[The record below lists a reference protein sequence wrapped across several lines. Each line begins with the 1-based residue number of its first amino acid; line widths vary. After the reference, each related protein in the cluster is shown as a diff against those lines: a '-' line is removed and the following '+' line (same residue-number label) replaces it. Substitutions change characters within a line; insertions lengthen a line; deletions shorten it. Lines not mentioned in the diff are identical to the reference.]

1 MMRTLLLLLL
11 LPLMPAKA
19 EEREIQCPGLT
30 TYEMRFCAS
39 QSWEKSKQAL
49 KEQLEPRTLDKWKAA
64 TQEAC
69 AAAMPHTD
77 KERFIHRWSLVA
89 MTD

>member
-1 MMRTLLLLLL
+1 MRGLFLLLL
-11 LPLMPAKA
+11 LPVMPVKA
-19 EEREIQCPGLT
+19 QEAEIQCPGLT

-39 QSWEKSKQAL
+39 QRWEKSKQAL

-69 AAAMPHTD
+69 AAAAMPHRD
-77 KERFIHRWSLVA
+77 KERFIHRWSLDA

>member
-1 MMRTLLLLLL
+1 MQV
-11 LPLMPAKA
+11 KA
-19 EEREIQCPGLT
+19 AELEIQCPGLT

-39 QSWEKSKQAL
+39 QRWEKSKQAL
-49 KEQLEPRTLDKWKAA
+49 KEQLEPRILDKWKAA
-64 TQEAC
+64 IQEAC

-77 KERFIHRWSLVA
+77 KERFIHRWSLDA